1 MKQTRILIVDDEPS
15 ILRFVGKGLR
25 LEGYEVSEAQDGEE
39 ACRFVEECSPDL
51 MILDIMMP
59 KMNGFE
65 VCRQVRMWSLVP
77 IIMLSS
83 KDSVMDKARSLNL
96 GADAYMSKPFGI
108 DELLARIKAVL
119 RLSGVDQIRTGE

>member
-1 MKQTRILIVDDEPS
+1 MKQTRILIVDDEPN
-15 ILRFVGKGLR
+15 ILRFVGEGLR
-25 LEGYEVSEAQDGEE
+25 LEGYEVAEAQDGEE